1 MSFDSVFNGDP
12 NTPNVTSSGKATF
25 GIDIATGQLY
35 FKDDAVA
42 GWQETAGGSGGSVTS
57 DDVANESG
65 VSGATVTDALDA
77 LNQSQTPSALF
88 ESFVIDSN
96 SNPIIAGMPLGF
108 GPNGGVCNLNNS
120 NSHAI
125 LASLEGGNPGDTIQC
140 QGWGICTILLSS
152 PDPSKSVLIGDEF
165 VADFNGGSFF
175 TRFSDAADQS
185 PNGVD
190 SVMGVA
196 LTNPDPTTH
205 IFRGL
210 LCCSLS
216 RAYNF
221 ATNNQTNPTTSLL
234 NLKAGTGITLTAGL
248 DGSVTI
254 ALT

>member
-1 MSFDSVFNGDP
+1 MSFDSIFNGDP
-12 NTPNVTSSGKATF
+12 TTPNVVSSGKASF
-25 GIDIATGQLY
+25 GIDLNSGQLY

-42 GWQETAGGSGGSVTS
+42 GWQKVVGGEAVTS
-57 DDVANESG
+57 DDVANESA
-65 VSGATVTDALDA
+65 VSGSTVTDALNT
-77 LNQSQTPSALF
+77 LNSGTSGATLIQ
-88 ESFVIDSN
+88 SFVIDEN
-96 SNPIIAGMPLGF
+96 SNPIIAGQPLGF

-125 LASLEGGNPGDTIQC
+125 LASLEAGNPGDTIRC
-140 QGWGICTILLSS
+140 QGWGICDHLLSTTAS
-152 PDPSKSVLIGDEF
+152 GLTVLIGDEF
-165 VADFNGGSFF
+165 VADFSGGSYF
-175 TRFSDAADQS
+175 TRFSDAGDQS

-205 IFRGL
+205 VFRGL

-221 ATNNQTNPTTSLL
+221 ATNNLTNATTSLL

-254 ALT
+254 SLT